1 MKHIDETDLILFHYG
16 EASDAVGVERHLARC
31 ERCRDDL
38 ATLRRDLTVFDGA
51 SVPPVD
57 DEYPTRVWQR
67 LQQRIDSAPERNRRW
82 DLPGWLAPRRLAFA
96 GTIALLMIAAFI
108 AGRWNGQAV
117 SGGPI
122 PEQVRERIL
131 LVAVGD
137 HLERS
142 QRLLLELVNTPDGG
156 TADLLPQQDRAARL
170 ASDNRLYRQTAS
182 QAGDEQ
188 IVELLEELERTL
200 VEIANA
206 PPESAQ
212 AELAE
217 LRRRVARRGILFRI
231 RVVGKQTRQRG
242 LERPGTGAGEV

>member
-1 MKHIDETDLILFHYG
+1 MRHFDENDLILYHYG
-16 EASDAVGVERHLARC
+16 EAPDAGGVERHLVRC
-31 ERCRDDL
+31 ERCRHEL
-38 ATLRRDLTVFDGA
+38 AALRRDLNVFDGA
-51 SVPPVD
+51 AVPPTD
-57 DEYPTRVWQR
+57 DDYPARVWQR
-67 LQQRIDSAPERNRRW
+67 LQQRMDPTSRRDRRF
-82 DLPGWLAPRRLAFA
+82 DLLGWLAPRRLAFA
-96 GTIALLMIAAFI
+96 GTLALLMIAAFI

-117 SGGPI
+117 PGGPI

-142 QRLLLELVNTPDGG
+142 QRLLLELVNTPDAE
-156 TADLLPQQDRAARL
+156 TTDLLPQQDRAARL

-182 QAGDEQ
+182 KAGDEQ
-188 IVELLEELERTL
+188 IAELLEELERTL

-212 AELAE
+212 AELAA

-231 RVVGKQTRQRG
+231 RVIGEQTRQRG
-242 LERPGTGAGEV
+242 LDHPGAGAGEV